1 MNDRLQ
7 IIRNKMA
14 GMNLQGMIIS
24 NPVNIRYL
32 TKIEA
37 EGLLLI
43 TRKENIFIT
52 DGRYIEYVSSIITPF
67 DEIVVDDQKNVSQYD
82 YENFFLFC
90 ENVGFEEK
98 HLTYSE
104 YKEYIAEFKLG
115 YLTDTLDDTG
125 NIIKRSNKIVQKD
138 EIINIINSYKK
149 EYFQTVPLYSA
160 VKVNGKKLYEYARNN
175 IDIELPKRKVII
187 KNIDILNIGETIKIK
202 CLVSKGTYIRSL
214 IDDIGKSLGTYATMT
229 KLVRIRQGNY
239 IIDNSYTIEDIK
251 NNNFKIITIEEIF
264 NEAER
269 INIENE
275 LYQRV
280 INGNILDNI
289 YNNEYVLFFYKNKLI
304 SVYKEYEKSKI
315 KPLIML

>member
-1 MNDRLQ
+1 MNG
-7 IIRNKMA
+7 IILINKER
-14 GMNLQGMIIS
+14 GYTSRDI
-24 NPVNIRYL
+24 VNIVSKIL
-32 TKIEA
+32 NTKKIGHTGTLDPMA
-37 EGLLLI
+37 EGLLIL
-43 TRKENIFIT
+43 TVGKCT
-52 DGRYIEYVSSIITPF
+52 
-67 DEIVVDDQKNVSQYD
+67 KLCD
-82 YENFFLFC
+82 Y
-90 ENVGFEEK
+90 
-98 HLTYSE
+98 LTSE

-251 NNNFKIITIEEIF
+251 NNNFKIMTIEEIF

-269 INIENE
+269 INIDNE

>member
-1 MNDRLQ
+1 MNG
-7 IIRNKMA
+7 IILINKER
-14 GMNLQGMIIS
+14 GYTSRDI
-24 NPVNIRYL
+24 VNIVSKIL
-32 TKIEA
+32 NTKKIGHTGTLDPMA
-37 EGLLLI
+37 EGLLIL
-43 TRKENIFIT
+43 TVGKCT
-52 DGRYIEYVSSIITPF
+52 
-67 DEIVVDDQKNVSQYD
+67 KLCD
-82 YENFFLFC
+82 Y
-90 ENVGFEEK
+90 
-98 HLTYSE
+98 LTSE

-149 EYFQTVPLYSA
+149 EYFQTVPIYSA
-160 VKVNGKKLYEYARNN
+160 IKVNGKKLYEYARNN

-187 KNIDILNIGETIKIK
+187 KDIDILNIGETIKIK

-269 INIENE
+269 INIDNE

>member
-1 MNDRLQ
+1 MNG
-7 IIRNKMA
+7 IILINKER
-14 GMNLQGMIIS
+14 GYTSRDI
-24 NPVNIRYL
+24 VNIVSKIL
-32 TKIEA
+32 NTKKIGHTGTLDPMA
-37 EGLLLI
+37 EGLLIL
-43 TRKENIFIT
+43 TVGKCT
-52 DGRYIEYVSSIITPF
+52 
-67 DEIVVDDQKNVSQYD
+67 KLCD
-82 YENFFLFC
+82 Y
-90 ENVGFEEK
+90 
-98 HLTYSE
+98 LTSE

-269 INIENE
+269 INIDNE